1 MLLHVSV
8 AGDPFSPRIERMSNQ
23 MMETLPAGVGMPA
36 GTGLAVPASAGTVR
50 SNTTAITINDNAAAS
65 VYPSTI
71 NVSGLPA

>member
-1 MLLHVSV
+1 
-8 AGDPFSPRIERMSNQ
+8 